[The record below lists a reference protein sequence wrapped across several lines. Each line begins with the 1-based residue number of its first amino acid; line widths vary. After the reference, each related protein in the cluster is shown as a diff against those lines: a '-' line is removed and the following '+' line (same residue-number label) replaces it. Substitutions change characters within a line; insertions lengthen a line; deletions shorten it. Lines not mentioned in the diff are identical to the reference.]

1 MKILDKK
8 CLHVLHALHGVM
20 VLILICVFPS
30 TAAAQRQVPPIN
42 PSTAIVYGRWT
53 DAVMQ
58 HVPGEADD
66 ALMAIEA
73 FTPEDRQQL
82 NAGLNMFRDALLKKS
97 VRASNAAQ
105 KRIADL
111 GAAMALTPGFGV
123 FVERALLLHGDAA
136 IVALQDPEVAPAGAS
151 AALVPPRAGAPAL
164 PRQVLERDGEVV
176 GVTSPNWNWSFTRAL
191 VAFQPPKAGTP
202 LYAFVADW
210 FHATTAFLMSRRQF
224 GEAQTHLRVGALVA
238 GKDARVLF
246 DYGTFFEMQGMPI
259 SQSLLSS
266 EDVAAMRPGSRLS
279 LATRS
284 LATQITGVRP
294 VEAENEDAIRRYRWA
309 LDIDPDLAEAR
320 VRLARILLV
329 RGDEDGAAKELS
341 KALASLATAKVKDP
355 VVEFYAQLFAARA
368 DRAMGKLESAGTHY
382 DLALRLFPF
391 AQSALLGASQV
402 AVLRADVS
410 GALAFTRKLESSAAP
425 SDQRADPWWVYE
437 VGTGRRGDA
446 LMRELWAKARQ
457 R

>member
-1 MKILDKK
+1 MKISERF
-8 CLHVLHALHGVM
+8 LHALHALYGWLVL
-20 VLILICVFPS
+20 VLILACPATSLAQSQLPPITPS
-30 TAAAQRQVPPIN
+30 TVL
-42 PSTAIVYGRWT
+42 VYARWT

-58 HVPGEADD
+58 HVPGEADA

-73 FTPEDRQQL
+73 FTPGDREQL

-97 VRASNAAQ
+97 VRVSNAAQ
-105 KRIADL
+105 KRIADI
-111 GAAMALTPGFGV
+111 GAAFAQTPGFAS
-123 FVERALLLHGDAA
+123 FVERAILLHGDAA
-136 IVALQDPEVAPAGAS
+136 IVALQHPEVAAAGGSAPLAS
-151 AALVPPRAGAPAL
+151 SRPGAPAP

-191 VAFQPPKAGTP
+191 VAFQPPKVGTP
-202 LYAFVADW
+202 MYAFVADW

-224 GEAQTHLRVGALVA
+224 GEAQTHLRIGALVA

-259 SQSLLSS
+259 SQSLLSN
-266 EDVAAMRPGSRLS
+266 EDIASMRPASRI
-279 LATRS
+279 AQMARS
-284 LATQITGVRP
+284 VTAQVTGVRP

-309 LDIDPDLAEAR
+309 LEIDPELAEAR

-341 KALASLATAKVKDP
+341 KALASLAAAKVKDP
-355 VVEFYAQLFAARA
+355 IVEFYAQLFAARA
-368 DRAMGKLESAGTHY
+368 DRAMSKLASAATHY
-382 DLALRLFPF
+382 EQALVLFPF

-410 GALAFTRKLESSAAP
+410 GALAFTRKLEGSAA
-425 SDQRADPWWVYE
+425 SNDQRADPWWVYE
-437 VGTGRRGDA
+437 VGAGRRGDA
-446 LMRELWAKARQ
+446 LMRELWAKAKQ